1 MRISDWS
8 SDVCSSDLGV
18 GEGTLGVVT
27 RVVVRLEEATSSR
40 NSALVALT
48 GFDEVTQLL
57 KRLQRTLGGQLSA
70 FEVMWGDYFRDVT
83 EPGFHRAP
91 MDRHFPS
98 YVLLEAEGANAAA
111 DNALSLA
118 VMEQALAAGVD
129 AAAGVPPPI
138 PDIL

>member
-8 SDVCSSDLGV
+8 SDVCSSDLFIGS
-18 GEGTLGVVT
+18 EGTLGVVT

-57 KRLQRTLGGQLSA
+57 KRLQRTLGGKPRA
-70 FEVMWGDYFRDVT
+70 FEVMWGASFRDVP

-91 MDRHFPS
+91 MDRHSP
-98 YVLLEAEGANAAA
+98 YCGNRDRTEERRWGKARINRCRDVGT
-111 DNALSLA
+111 
-118 VMEQALAAGVD
+118 
-129 AAAGVPPPI
+129 
-138 PDIL
+138 